1 MGKNKI
7 SSARSRL
14 FSPWKLADT
23 NSKSHHNHNF
33 EIYAKNGDFESSIM
47 DEDMQRAILQIEK
60 EQLDRIEQNREE
72 ENMTNSSFLSEAPN
86 LGLHSSNQNCLL
98 LLSENILPQLSME
111 DQAMYNVFFD
121 PEQVQPLLTLQE
133 EVAEKEKPTAGSE
146 PSLCSS
152 DPQVRQVYTR
162 IGEYLSRYQSGKL
175 PKAFKIIPSLPNWD
189 NILLLTKP
197 HLWTPHAIYEA
208 TKIFTTTVKATQ
220 TKQFF
225 QLVLLHSLRN
235 NLIKN
240 NQTRLD
246 MPLYLAL
253 QKALKKAPA
262 LFLKGLLIPLC
273 ESKSCTV
280 LEASVIARVIVQ
292 SQFPVLQSA
301 TALLKLSELS
311 FTLPIGILVL
321 VFLEKKQAL
330 PYRVID
336 TLIVKYF
343 ANQQTVGRDMVLP
356 QVWFQALYTFIKSYG
371 LELVPTQ
378 KRKLLDLIQSIQQ
391 HDMSKYIEKAI
402 KINDMDEFDTE
413 EDSDESS
420 LNEDDCDIMMDE

>member
-1 MGKNKI
+1 M
-7 SSARSRL
+7 
-14 FSPWKLADT
+14 
-23 NSKSHHNHNF
+23 
-33 EIYAKNGDFESSIM
+33 
-47 DEDMQRAILQIEK
+47 
-60 EQLDRIEQNREE
+60 
-72 ENMTNSSFLSEAPN
+72 
-86 LGLHSSNQNCLL
+86 C
-98 LLSENILPQLSME
+98 
-111 DQAMYNVFFD
+111 VF
-121 PEQVQPLLTLQE
+121 
-133 EVAEKEKPTAGSE
+133 
-146 PSLCSS
+146 
-152 DPQVRQVYTR
+152 R
-162 IGEYLSRYQSGKL
+162 IG
-175 PKAFKIIPSLPNWD
+175 IITS
-189 NILLLTKP
+189 ISKR
-197 HLWTPHAIYEA
+197 
-208 TKIFTTTVKATQ
+208 
-220 TKQFF
+220 FF

-343 ANQQTVGRDMVLP
+343 ANQQTLGRDMVLP
-356 QVWFQALYTFIKSYG
+356 QIWFQALYTF
-371 LELVPTQ
+371 V
-378 KRKLLDLIQSIQQ
+378 KR
-391 HDMSKYIEKAI
+391 
-402 KINDMDEFDTE
+402 
-413 EDSDESS
+413 
-420 LNEDDCDIMMDE
+420 